1 MHLCPLGGATS
12 GTMERHTRFTAV
24 QCDGSLRIMYV
35 THFAGYIREFT
46 PDEVKAATEEFS
58 DKVGKGGF
66 GTVYR
71 GTFKHLP
78 VAVKVLN
85 AVG

>member
-1 MHLCPLGGATS
+1 MTDH
-12 GTMERHTRFTAV
+12 
-24 QCDGSLRIMYV
+24 LRILYV

-71 GTFKHLP
+71 GTFKYLP
-78 VAVKVLN
+78 VAVMVLN
-85 AVG
+85 RIMWCHVYNNCT

>member
-1 MHLCPLGGATS
+1 MLASQLAPWKGLLLFNLTDHLESC
-12 GTMERHTRFTAV
+12 
-24 QCDGSLRIMYV
+24 MYV
-35 THFAGYIREFT
+35 THFAGYIRKFT
-46 PDEVKAATEEFS
+46 PDEVKAATEIFS
-58 DKVGKGGF
+58 DKVGKGDF

-85 AVG
+85 VVG